1 MNFKKQEI
9 LISVAVIF
17 IFTSSL
23 IIYLNN
29 ILLDNFLFL
38 KEHNFLFS
46 TILIIFFT
54 IIFLT
59 LFYPLLSNIFKN
71 DLDMEK
77 RVKTTLHE
85 LNIPS
90 STIKLNI
97 QLLKKD
103 LYNDEKNLKRLQRV
117 ELANENLIKLYEN
130 LEYEIKKGISKVDF
144 ETFSLREVINTS
156 LEKFEDIKK
165 DTKIELE
172 IEDVYLNSD
181 LNGFLLVLDNLISN
195 AIKYNTKKN
204 PYIKISYK
212 NGILSFFNKGKSIDA
227 KNIILVFDSF
237 FQENSEKTGFGLG
250 LAIVKEFCDKNKIS
264 INIDKNDFG
273 NIISLNLKSIVKQA

>member
-38 KEHNFLFS
+38 KEHKFLFS
-46 TILIIFFT
+46 TILIIFFS

-97 QLLKKD
+97 QLLKQD
-103 LYNDEKNLKRLQRV
+103 LTNEKSLKRLQRV

-144 ETFSLREVINTS
+144 EKFSLSEAINIS

-172 IEDVYLNSD
+172 IEDIYLNSD
-181 LNGFLLVLDNLISN
+181 LNGFILVLDNLISN
-195 AIKYNTKKN
+195 AIKYNSKEN

-212 NGILSFFNKGKSIDA
+212 NGILSFFNKGKAIDA

-237 FQENSEKTGFGLG
+237 FQENSDKKGFGLG
-250 LAIVKEFCDKNKIS
+250 LAIVKEYCDRNRVA
-264 INIDKNDFG
+264 ININ
-273 NIISLNLKSIVKQA
+273 NIEDGVKISLNLKNIVKQA